1 MEYPKQRVRASPN
14 LPSVLHIY
22 ICMYASS
29 HSHTIP
35 DRSPLENR
43 KVLLQLSTL
52 SLTQFL
58 IVYSLKNLK
67 LTAQLSENIL
77 IEEEKDPNLMEPSSP
92 SWLSDLMEPSSPR
105 PLTPY

>member
-1 MEYPKQRVRASPN
+1 
-14 LPSVLHIY
+14 
-22 ICMYASS
+22 MYASS

-105 PLTPY
+105 PLTP